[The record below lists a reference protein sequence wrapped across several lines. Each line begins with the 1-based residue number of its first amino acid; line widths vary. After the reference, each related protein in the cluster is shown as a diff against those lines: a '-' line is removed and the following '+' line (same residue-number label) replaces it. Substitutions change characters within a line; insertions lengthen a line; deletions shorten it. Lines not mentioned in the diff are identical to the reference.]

1 MRGDAVSL
9 AVQEQGNAGIET
21 EPWRQV
27 LGVVVVGLCCF
38 LPVYCTQ
45 ALLPELREF
54 FHTTELGA
62 SRTVGATTLG
72 VALAA
77 PFVGILAD
85 AIGRKRV
92 IVAALLGLAV
102 PTLLAAQA
110 GGLGELIAWRFVQGL
125 FIPAVIA
132 GVIAYITEES
142 NGRVGTTMAAYVT
155 GTVIGGMLGRF
166 ITGMTAAY
174 WGWRGAFVVLSGVT
188 LAGAV
193 ATWVLL
199 PRSQHFV
206 RQRAFGPALRAFGG
220 HLKNPRLLA
229 TYAVGFNVLF
239 SLVGTFTYITY
250 YLHGKPFEL
259 STGSLAWVF
268 LVYALGIIITPLA
281 GRWLDRVGYRRP
293 LALAIA
299 ASAGGVLLTLVPV
312 LGVVILGLAICS
324 SGVFVCQSAA
334 SSQVG
339 IAAHG
344 ARSSAAGLYVA
355 LYYAGGTVGA
365 QVPGLVWKAWGWPGC
380 VALIVTVQLATGAL
394 AWVFWEEPLDEA
406 GPAMA
411 GG

>member
-1 MRGDAVSL
+1 VRVLPGLAAEGGDPGSRRMV
-9 AVQEQGNAGIET
+9 
-21 EPWRQV
+21 
-27 LGVVVVGLCCF
+27 GVVVAGFCCF
-38 LPVYCTQ
+38 LPVYCAQ
-45 ALLPELREF
+45 ALLPELQGF

-77 PFVGILAD
+77 PLVGFLAD

-92 IVAALLGLAV
+92 IVAALLGLTL
-102 PTLLAAQA
+102 PTLMAAHA
-110 GGLGELIAWRFVQGL
+110 GGLGALIAWRFVQGL

-142 NGRVGTTMAAYVT
+142 AGPRGGVGATMAAYVT
-155 GTVIGGMLGRF
+155 GTVVGGMMGRF
-166 ITGMTAAY
+166 IAGLAAAH
-174 WGWRGAFVVLSGVT
+174 WGWRGAFTALGWVT
-188 LAGAV
+188 LAGAI

-199 PRSQHFV
+199 PRSRRFV
-206 RQRAFGPALRAFGG
+206 PQREFGPALRAFVG

-250 YLHGKPFEL
+250 YLHGPPYGL
-259 STGSLAWVF
+259 STGALAWVF
-268 LVYALGIIITPLA
+268 LVYALGVVITPLA
-281 GRWLDRVGYRRP
+281 GRWLDRVGYRRT
-293 LALAIA
+293 LALAIGA
-299 ASAGGVLLTLVPV
+299 AACGVLLTLVPV
-312 LGVVILGLAICS
+312 LAVVVTGLAICA

-339 IAAHG
+339 VAAHG

-355 LYYAGGTVGA
+355 LYYAGGTAGS
-365 QVPGLVWKAWGWPGC
+365 QLPGLVWKLWGWPGC
-380 VALIVTVQLATGAL
+380 VGLIVLVQVATGAM
-394 AWVFWEEPLDEA
+394 AWVFWEEPGDEA
-406 GPAMA
+406 GPALA